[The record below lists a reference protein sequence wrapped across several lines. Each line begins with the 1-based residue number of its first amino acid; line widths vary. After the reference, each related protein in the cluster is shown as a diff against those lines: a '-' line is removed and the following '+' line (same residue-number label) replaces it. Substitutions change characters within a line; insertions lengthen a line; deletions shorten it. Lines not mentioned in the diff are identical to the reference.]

1 MKNELFNYLKSFMIE
16 SDCKSNWHD
25 GNTKEQARAIFTT
38 LCFVGNID
46 ADTLECDNMLLILYN
61 EADMENIVDYDDFEM
76 YMIEL
81 IV

>member
-16 SDCKSNWHD
+16 SCWDN
-25 GNTKEQARAIFTT
+25 GNTAEQARAMFTT

-46 ADTLECDNMLLILYN
+46 ADTMECDNILLDLYN
-61 EADMENIVDYDDFEM
+61 KAAMENLIDYDDFESF
-76 YMIEL
+76 MIEL